1 MPSRRPLA
9 LAHRIRSA
17 ACLLAIASAI
27 VLAAGRAA
35 PLHADEAAAPVQLPE
50 GPGRTALEKTC
61 LGCHPADRIVA
72 RLRTPAQ
79 WQEVMAKMSEQGAMA
94 TDEDF
99 QAIYDYLVAR
109 YGAAAEP
116 AGTQAAGPAASPAP
130 DPGRP
135 ASTQ

>member
-1 MPSRRPLA
+1 MIRCVTHRTPEVPGHMPARRPLA

-17 ACLLAIASAI
+17 ACLPAIASAI
-27 VLAAGRAA
+27 VLAAGPAA

-72 RLRTPAQ
+72 QLRTPAQ

-99 QAIYDYLVAR
+99 QSIYDYLLR
-109 YGAAAEP
+109 HFGNP
-116 AGTQAAGPAASPAP
+116 PSP
-130 DPGRP
+130 
-135 ASTQ
+135 